1 MSMTD
6 IKSAKNHGVLQ
17 QQCSILCM
25 QKYYCLQQQ
34 CSIYNVDRDSVQ
46 QQQFVLLIIGIIQSI
61 AI

>member
-25 QKYYCLQQQ
+25 QK
-34 CSIYNVDRDSVQ
+34 
-46 QQQFVLLIIGIIQSI
+46 LLLSTT
-61 AI
+61 AM